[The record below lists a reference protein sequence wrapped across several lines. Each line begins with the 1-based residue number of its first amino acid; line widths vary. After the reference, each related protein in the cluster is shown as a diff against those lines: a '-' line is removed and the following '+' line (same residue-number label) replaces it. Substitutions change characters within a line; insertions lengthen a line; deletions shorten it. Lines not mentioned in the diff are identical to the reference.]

1 MAAGIE
7 IERKFL
13 VKHKPDRGP
22 VKVQNIRQGYIAR
35 EGGNTVRIR
44 EKDGVFILSVKARG
58 DGIGRH
64 ELEYEIP
71 KEEGEILF
79 SVLPHAPIE
88 KKREIHEHAGLTWE
102 LDIFSGANE
111 GLIVAEVELS
121 SEDQQI
127 DVPDWVG
134 PEVTGLSK
142 FYNANIATNPFS
154 NWGISYD
161 GLLSR
166 MTD

>member
-1 MAAGIE
+1 MVAGIE

-13 VKHKPDRGP
+13 IKKKPAVPP
-22 VKVQNIRQGYIAR
+22 VASQFIRQGYIAR

-44 EKDGVFILSVKARG
+44 EQNGIYILSVKARSE
-58 DGIGRH
+58 GIGRH
-64 ELEYEIP
+64 ELEWEVP

-79 SVLPHAPIE
+79 SVLPHAAIE
-88 KKREIHEHAGLTWE
+88 KTREIYEYAGLTWE
-102 LDIFSGANE
+102 LDIFAGVNK
-111 GLIVAEVELS
+111 GLVVAEVELA
-121 SEDQQI
+121 SEDQH
-127 DVPDWVG
+127 VELPDWVG

-161 GLLSR
+161 GLVDR
-166 MTD
+166 MS